1 MKNLIYP
8 LFCIFFFVACTNSTD
23 SQTDSAV
30 AQSNESLK
38 AEIAK
43 LEAELLKTGDAT
55 KSQEAAS
62 QLVKKSQAY
71 AEDYPDDKE
80 TPELLFKAGDVAN
93 GMKDFGKAIQLWG
106 MVWRK
111 HPDHPRAPMALFLQ
125 GFTFD
130 SQMNK
135 ANMARKYYLEF
146 LKQYPENDLT
156 AQVRQLLTVINTSA
170 DDLVK
175 KYENEEGQ

>member
-23 SQTDSAV
+23 SQTEQAV
-30 AQSNESLK
+30 AQSSESLK
-38 AEIAK
+38 EEIAK
-43 LEAELLKTGDAT
+43 FEAELLKTGDAT
-55 KSQEAAS
+55 KSVEAAKA
-62 QLVKKSQAY
+62 LVSKTQAY
-71 AEDYPDDKE
+71 AKDYPDDVE

-93 GMKDFGKAIQLWG
+93 GLKNFGKAIQMWG

-135 ANMARKYYLEF
+135 ANMAQKYYAEF
-146 LKQYPENDLT
+146 LKQYPEHELA
-156 AQVRQLLTVINTSA
+156 AQVKQLLTVVNTSS

-175 KYENEEGQ
+175 QYEENGN